1 MSSTRTIAIVGAGL
15 VGTPIA
21 RALLN
26 APTKPK
32 VIILTRPESSGKAL
46 PDDISSIATIPVDYS
61 DVAAVTK
68 VFKDHSVDVVV
79 STLPTAGFEAQY
91 SLANAAQASGTIK
104 LFVPSEWGIPTEGA
118 KANGEDNFF
127 AKKDEFVEHLK
138 SIKLPFT
145 RFYTGFF
152 FGGLRWIAGIE
163 ENGKV
168 NTYGKGE
175 SKFSATSESDIGGYT
190 AHVLTALPLDSPHLV
205 NKSLRLEGDRIN
217 FQDLAR
223 IYGKPLAYVPDGEK
237 LPGSTDG
244 EIFFRTYLQV
254 EAEAGRASSGWNRKA
269 GKDDGTAGS
278 TNGLWEGHVWDKVQA

>member
-1 MSSTRTIAIVGAGL
+1 MADIVFSLFEGSPVCLTTIITTHYYHHHTSTRTIAIVGAGL
-15 VGTPIA
+15 VGTPIG

-68 VFKDHSVDVVV
+68 AFKDHSVDGVV
-79 STLPTAGFEAQY
+79 SALPTAGFEAQY
-91 SLANAAQASGTIK
+91 SLANAAQASGTK
-104 LFVPSEWGIPTEGA
+104 LFVSSEWGIPTEGA

-127 AKKDEFVEHLK
+127 AKKEEFVEHLK
-138 SIKLPFT
+138 SIKSPFT

-152 FGGLRWIAGIE
+152 SSGLQWIAGIK

-168 NTYGKGE
+168 NTYGKGK
-175 SKFSATSESDIGGYT
+175 SKFSATSESDIGG
-190 AHVLTALPLDSPHLV
+190 
-205 NKSLRLEGDRIN
+205 DRVD

-223 IYGKPLAYVPDGEK
+223 NYGKPLA
-237 LPGSTDG
+237 
-244 EIFFRTYLQV
+244 TYLQV